1 MDYNDAMSWNMI
13 GHEWAV
19 NLLRKQISHG
29 QVRHAYLITGPD
41 AVGKRTLAFR
51 FAQAL
56 NCENAEETGDP
67 CGDCRACRLTHD
79 RVYPDL
85 HIVEAEL
92 TGGVLKVDQVR
103 QLLRKL
109 SLAPYEG
116 RWRVGVF
123 LRFQEANDSAA
134 NALLKT
140 LEEPAPKVVLLL
152 TARSAEALLPT
163 IVSRCEVIPLRTLAS
178 TELAT
183 ALQGLGEDKERSQ
196 LLAGLSSGRPGRALQ
211 VAQAPKIL
219 EKRHEI
225 IDDFLNLLKMNR
237 AERFA
242 YAERISSARELAKRR
257 EKATEVLEV
266 WLSLWR
272 DTMIF
277 AFKAEAAAQNPDR
290 KQDLEQ
296 LIEKL
301 GCKEVEASLRST
313 KHALNAIQ
321 RHANVRLA
329 LETLMLEIPLLK

>member
-1 MDYNDAMSWNMI
+1 MI

-19 NLLRKQISHG
+19 NLLRKHVAAG
-29 QVRHAYLITGPD
+29 QVRHAYLFTGPD

-56 NCENAEETGDP
+56 NCENSVEPGEP
-67 CGDCRACRLTHD
+67 CGECRACRLTQD
-79 RVYPDL
+79 QVYPDL
-85 HIVEAEL
+85 HIVEAEHV
-92 TGGVLKVDQVR
+92 GGVLKVDQVR
-103 QLLRKL
+103 QLLRQL
-109 SLAPYEG
+109 SLTPYEG

-178 TELAT
+178 SELAR
-183 ALQGLGEDKERSQ
+183 ALEGRGEKAERAE

-211 VAQAPKIL
+211 VAQEPKIL
-219 EKRHEI
+219 EKRLEI
-225 IDDFLNLLKMNR
+225 IDEFLSLLRMNR

-242 YAERISSARELAKRR
+242 YAERLTRHREPAKRR
-257 EKATEVLEV
+257 ENAAEVLEV

-277 AFKAEAAAQNPDR
+277 AYEAEAAAQNPDR
-290 KQDLEQ
+290 KQELEQ
-296 LIEKL
+296 LTTKL
-301 GCKEVEASLRST
+301 SGEQVAASLRST
-313 KHALNAIQ
+313 EHTLNAVQ
-321 RHANVRLA
+321 QYANVRLA
-329 LETLMLEIPLLK
+329 LETLMIDLPQVK